1 MSFAEWQMPSPRYEA
16 TGPLGALAGIVPGL
30 IVVAWTW
37 IAGWSGTPGAFLVSL
52 IAISVVAVVA
62 GWVVGSRVGASIRS
76 SMLGVVAYA
85 AMAWL
90 IYVPVGVIGSSWQ
103 GIQDGSLTGPVA
115 VVVVMFGLLA
125 YGLVSSIYMVMLLVP
140 LGTAW
145 MVTLRL
151 LQRAAAR

>member
-16 TGPLGALAGIVPGL
+16 TGPLGALAGIAPGL

-76 SMLGVVAYA
+76 SML
-85 AMAWL
+85 
-90 IYVPVGVIGSSWQ
+90 GVIGSSWQ